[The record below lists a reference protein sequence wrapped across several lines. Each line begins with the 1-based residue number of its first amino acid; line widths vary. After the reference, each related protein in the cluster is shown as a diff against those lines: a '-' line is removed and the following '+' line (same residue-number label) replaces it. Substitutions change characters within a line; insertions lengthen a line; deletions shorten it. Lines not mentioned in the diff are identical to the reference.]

1 MYRTRV
7 SLESKI
13 LMSTSHVNSLNRKP
27 RLIVGGV
34 FFFRLGRCS
43 CVMSRGVCW
52 IRGDLRQ
59 MAGHELRKIKFLNNN
74 CVRLCTTESSRAPT
88 DSNARARIFRVHT
101 CGRYP
106 RVLSTSRAL
115 TVVTSGSTIALATR
129 GTRA

>member
-1 MYRTRV
+1 
-7 SLESKI
+7 
-13 LMSTSHVNSLNRKP
+13 MSTSHVNSLNRKP
-27 RLIVGGV
+27 RLSGEGV
-34 FFFRLGRCS
+34 FFLDWDAVRALFRADVCGI
-43 CVMSRGVCW
+43 RG
-52 IRGDLRQ
+52 GDLRK
-59 MAGHELRKIKFLNNN
+59 MPGYEPRKSKFLKIAQQQLRF
-74 CVRLCTTESSRAPT
+74 VCTTESSRAPT